1 MINFMQF
8 PSNLPIDDI
17 SRSVIESFKNI
28 VSEVDSA
35 SHRLKS
41 NEVLAKVKPNLE
53 KLGFD
58 VEDVEKGKKN
68 SKKVKIP
75 VLYGKNGEIKKS
87 FKADAYL
94 ANHGYIIEV
103 EAGRGVLNHQFLK
116 DFFEACTIC
125 TAERLCIAVRNEY
138 ITKNKNSSKDRIS
151 KDFDKVCTFFEALY
165 ASNRLNI
172 PLKSV
177 LIIGY

>member
-58 VEDVEKGKKN
+58 VEDVEKGKK
-68 SKKVKIP
+68 K
-75 VLYGKNGEIKKS
+75 
-87 FKADAYL
+87 
-94 ANHGYIIEV
+94 
-103 EAGRGVLNHQFLK
+103 
-116 DFFEACTIC
+116 
-125 TAERLCIAVRNEY
+125 
-138 ITKNKNSSKDRIS
+138 
-151 KDFDKVCTFFEALY
+151 
-165 ASNRLNI
+165 
-172 PLKSV
+172 
-177 LIIGY
+177 

>member
-41 NEVLAKVKPNLE
+41 NEILAKVKPNLE

-58 VEDVEKGKKN
+58 VEDVEKGKK
-68 SKKVKIP
+68 
-75 VLYGKNGEIKKS
+75 
-87 FKADAYL
+87 
-94 ANHGYIIEV
+94 
-103 EAGRGVLNHQFLK
+103 
-116 DFFEACTIC
+116 
-125 TAERLCIAVRNEY
+125 IAKR
-138 ITKNKNSSKDRIS
+138 
-151 KDFDKVCTFFEALY
+151 
-165 ASNRLNI
+165 
-172 PLKSV
+172 
-177 LIIGY
+177 